1 MLRYIL
7 SRLVQLVPVM
17 LGLSLL
23 VFVVIRAIPGD
34 PAVVLAGPDASEEQL
49 TAIHARLGLD
59 QPLPVQYGIWLG
71 NVLRG
76 DLGSS
81 YAAKIPVTELVGQ
94 RLAATLYLTF
104 AAMTLALLISFPL
117 GLLCAVSEGSILD
130 SLVSAASG
138 IAMSLPGFWLGLLLV
153 LAFSLQLGWLPPSGY
168 LVPGRG
174 LVQSIRLLILPA
186 VTLAVPLAA
195 IFLRFIRAELLQT
208 LGKDYTRTARAKGLS
223 EMVIMLH
230 HVLPNAMIPVVTAIG
245 LQLSRLLGGAV
256 VVEIIFAWPGVGRL
270 VVQAINDRDYATVQG
285 VLLVLSLL
293 FVLVSLITDLCYG
306 LLDPRISRAGGNR

>member
-270 VVQAINDRDYATVQG
+270 VVQAINDRDYVTVQG